1 MGKYSIEKEL
11 SLYKIREFDNEDM
24 RLKIEELKIGDE
36 IKGIS
41 YSEKVQTSRKNIDNG
56 YIMEQIELLQKKIR
70 LNELA
75 NKKVDNILSILNDEQ
90 RKIIKYIYMDKLSI
104 NKTAEILYM
113 SRKTVKRKL
122 EKIFKQ
128 LEYFEK

>member
-11 SLYKIREFDNEDM
+11 QLYKIREFDNEYM

-56 YIMEQIELLQKKIR
+56 HTVEEIELLQKKIK

-90 RKIIKYIYMDKLSI
+90 RKIIKNIYMDKLSI
-104 NKTAEILYM
+104 SKTAERLYM

>member
-11 SLYKIREFDNEDM
+11 QLYKIREFDNEDM

-56 YIMEQIELLQKKIR
+56 HTMEEIELLQKKIK

-90 RKIIKYIYMDKLSI
+90 RKIIKYIYIDRLSI
-104 NKTAEILYM
+104 NKTAERLYM

>member
-1 MGKYSIEKEL
+1 MRR
-11 SLYKIREFDNEDM
+11 YKHQE
-24 RLKIEELKIGDE
+24 
-36 IKGIS
+36 
-41 YSEKVQTSRKNIDNG
+41 KNIDNG
-56 YIMEQIELLQKKIR
+56 YIMEQIELLQKKVR

-90 RKIIKYIYMDKLSI
+90 RKIIKYIYLDKLSI
-104 NKTAEILYM
+104 SKTAERLYM